1 MNKMVIQITRERGF
15 TLIELIVVTIILG
28 ILAMLAVPRYM
39 NSVESA
45 EIAAEDD
52 VIASINDGLETHA
65 LDMLTSTGRAYWLSN
80 PFDALKT
87 KHELEFV

>member
-1 MNKMVIQITRERGF
+1 MNKRIIQITRERGF

-52 VIASINDGLETHA
+52 VIASINDGL
-65 LDMLTSTGRAYWLSN
+65 AYVSL
-80 PFDALKT
+80 
-87 KHELEFV
+87 